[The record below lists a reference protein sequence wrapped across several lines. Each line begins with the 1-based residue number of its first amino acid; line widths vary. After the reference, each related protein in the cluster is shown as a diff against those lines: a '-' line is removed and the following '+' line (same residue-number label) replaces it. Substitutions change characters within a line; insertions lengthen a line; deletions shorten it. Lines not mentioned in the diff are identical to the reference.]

1 MTNSSPAKVQLL
13 TVTFGLL
20 VLIAAARVHGQGEP
34 AGLRE
39 ICGERF
45 EEALRWKLSSGD
57 PSGNTKVEVSG
68 SQVRITL
75 TGGKFWN
82 EATAGF
88 DAKYFGLLCLL
99 WDTQARDEAQY
110 EYVLSD
116 SFDVTLVQEP
126 DKIVA
131 RTLVK
136 RADFPTLSALNTA
149 ILLTKSQV
157 RDILKGQAVQSTT
170 QH

>member
-1 MTNSSPAKVQLL
+1 MKWIVITLFVLLATHPAD
-13 TVTFGLL
+13 
-20 VLIAAARVHGQGEP
+20 GQGEN
-34 AGLRE
+34 AGLGKAHRE
-39 ICGERF
+39 TF
-45 EEALRWKLSSGD
+45 EEALRWKLSAGD
-57 PSGNTKVEVSG
+57 PSGDTKIEVSG
-68 SQVRITL
+68 NQVRITL
-75 TGGKFWN
+75 TGHKFWN
-82 EATAGF
+82 ETTAGL

-99 WDTQARDEAQY
+99 WDIEARDEDQH

-157 RDILKGQAVQSTT
+157 RDILKGQAVQANGN
-170 QH
+170 H

>member
-1 MTNSSPAKVQLL
+1 MKMNQFL
-13 TVTFGLL
+13 TVTFALL
-20 VLIAAARVHGQGEP
+20 VLTAAVQVRGQRKE
-34 AGLRE
+34 AGVRE
-39 ICGERF
+39 SRSERF
-45 EEALRWKLSSGD
+45 EEALRWKLTNGD
-57 PSGNTKVEVSG
+57 PSGTTKVEVSG
-68 SQVRITL
+68 NQVRITL
-75 TGGKFWN
+75 TGGRSWN

-170 QH
+170 HH

>member
-1 MTNSSPAKVQLL
+1 MKMNQFL
-13 TVTFGLL
+13 TVTFALL
-20 VLIAAARVHGQGEP
+20 VLTAAVQVRGQRKE
-34 AGLRE
+34 AGVRE
-39 ICGERF
+39 SRSEMF
-45 EEALRWKLSSGD
+45 EEALRWKLTNGD
-57 PSGNTKVEVSG
+57 PSGTTKVEVSG
-68 SQVRITL
+68 NQVRITL

-170 QH
+170 HH